1 MNLKQIL
8 HGHAIT
14 LLEQKSTKAILSDA
28 FNNDKPKINALM
40 SAYDIGI
47 VTIIQEHFPLGNL
60 ERSNAINKLIKQ
72 YSMLEDKATWAVD
85 QWIDAVD
92 GAVIREMQTIQ
103 EQLEKE
109 KEEKDRSDNDD
120 PWAAFD
126 LPSSHDAPPAP
137 TPIDFTDK
145 SEQIDYYT
153 NVRLDKVKGKIY
165 IPCGVGN
172 TDNGFYICGIEE
184 KDCSAAPT
192 VFALV
197 YNYLTRNSCITP
209 EDYPHYLS
217 TVSTTFQLNYQHVF
231 RLMMIIL
238 QLIKNGI
245 IRSKLDLNYA
255 GKDEELNI
263 AIAIIND
270 YVARFSRLMRV
281 KKITLTKVPQSK
293 NPIRISLDKKIN
305 GVYIEENK
313 VPCNARELW
322 YGEKINYQLDADI
335 LPDLEYILG
344 EISPFDTF
352 KEGQFI
358 ALKNMV
364 GTNGHS
370 ICIMPTGSGKSLI
383 FYLASLLQPL
393 PMFILAPTEILIDD
407 QIRNLKK
414 FHHMDNVSH
423 LKLTADNDFSKFEMR
438 NSLLYLTPATF
449 QNRHLLVKC
458 RYINNGHTLVMN
470 EKSRMLQE
478 IKVAPGPSISYVVLD
493 EVHCLSNWGHDFRP
507 EYLMLSKFLNKFL
520 DRVTFLGFTATA
532 NYTVVEDIQQQLKI
546 PQQNIFS
553 PIAFEKYNV
562 SYHFQGLN
570 SFDEMIEQV
579 CEVVSSQIQ
588 RNERTLVFTKNDEI
602 SYQVAQAIGYEADVF
617 QKDNTYAYHLFADEK
632 CKVLVASEEL
642 GIGINLP
649 NIQNI
654 IHFGLPVSKNEF
666 VQEIGR
672 AGRANEAVNSYVFY
686 LAPVPENVPTVLL
699 KRELE
704 IPNISQ
710 ILNNIDNDY
719 SDCYRKLNS
728 NIASKEDLLDQIMQV
743 YNEFEQTGRG
753 LYVKKYP
760 LATVEMVKK
769 YIFMLYTIGYVN
781 DWYSYAGNEHDG
793 IVEIMIDVSSTNHD
807 FYRNPA
813 NMLNRVKQRA
823 VAYYETLGSN
833 REQIV
838 KTQRA
843 TDVPEAIT
851 VYVDWYYAK
860 FLYHHKEMFLDF
872 LDFAEANKDCDSEK
886 VTEDIREYFT
896 LPFIEIKSDEMYYS
910 KLSLREI
917 ADKVAKGIGR
927 NTLANVERI
936 NSNRY
941 MYNLDCFLFLGN
953 LKLYARFD
961 KNRFERIIRNTAMN
975 QKQELM
981 DAISKVFIKPNTAG
995 RFETIRCLS
1004 ETATLF
1010 SGDPIRICNTLYQNA
1025 DKDTVYYGMLASKLN
1040 KQFC

>member
-8 HGHAIT
+8 RSHAVT
-14 LLEQKSTKAILSDA
+14 LLERKSTKAILSDV
-28 FNNDKPKINALM
+28 FNNDMPKINALM

-47 VTIIQEHFPLGNL
+47 VAIIQDHFPLGNL

-72 YSMLEDKATWAVD
+72 HSMLENRATWAVD

-92 GAVIREMQTIQ
+92 STVIREMKDAQ

-109 KEEKDRSDNDD
+109 KEEKLFVGNNGFGADLG
-120 PWAAFD
+120 
-126 LPSSHDAPPAP
+126 LPSLHVASPDP
-137 TPIDFTDK
+137 TPIDFSDK
-145 SEQIDYYT
+145 SEQVDYYT
-153 NVRLDKVKGKIY
+153 NVCLDKVKGKIF

-172 TDNGFYICGIEE
+172 TDNGFYICGINE
-184 KDCSAAPT
+184 KDCSTAPT

-197 YNYLTRNSCITP
+197 YNYLIRNSCITP
-209 EDYPHYLS
+209 GDYPHYLN
-217 TVSTTFQLNYQHVF
+217 TISTTFQLNYQRIF

-238 QLIKNGI
+238 QLIKNGAVG
-245 IRSKLDLNYA
+245 RKLDLLYT
-255 GKDEELNI
+255 GKNEELDI

-270 YVARFSRLMRV
+270 YVARFSSLMRV
-281 KKITLTKVPQSK
+281 KKIVLERTFQSK
-293 NPIRISLDKKIN
+293 NPIKISLDKKIN
-305 GVYIEENK
+305 GIYVEENK

-322 YGEKINYQLDADI
+322 YGEKINYQLDVDI

-358 ALKNMV
+358 ALKNML
-364 GTNGHS
+364 GTDGHS

-383 FYLASLLQPL
+383 FYFASLLQPS

-414 FHHMDNVSH
+414 FHHIDNVSH
-423 LKLTADNDFSKFEMR
+423 LKLTANNDFSKFEMR

-449 QNRHLLVKC
+449 QNRNLLVKC

-493 EVHCLSNWGHDFRP
+493 EIHCLSNWGHDFRP

-532 NYTVVEDIQQQLKI
+532 NYTVVGDIQQQLMI

-562 SYHFQGLN
+562 SYHFQGLQN
-570 SFDEMIEQV
+570 FDEMIEKV
-579 CEVVSSQIQ
+579 CEVVSEQIG
-588 RNERTLVFTKNDEI
+588 RNERTLVFTKNDEV
-602 SYQVAQAIGYEADVF
+602 SFQVAQAIGYEADVF
-617 QKDNTYAYHLFADEK
+617 QKDNTCAYHLFADEK

-686 LAPVPENVPTVLL
+686 LDPVPENIPSVLL

-704 IPNISQ
+704 IPDISR
-710 ILNNIDNDY
+710 ILNDIDNDY
-719 SDCYRKLNS
+719 SDCYRKLNN
-728 NIASKEDLLDQIMQV
+728 NIDSKEDLLEQIMQI
-743 YNEFEQTGRG
+743 YNEFEQRGQG

-760 LATVEMVKK
+760 LATVEVVKK
-769 YIFMLYTIGYVN
+769 YIFMLYIIGYVN
-781 DWYSYAGNEHDG
+781 DWYSYAGNEYDG
-793 IVEIMIDVSSTNHD
+793 IIEIMVDISSSNHD
-807 FYRNPA
+807 FYRRPA
-813 NMLNRVKQRA
+813 NMLNRVKQRT

-843 TDVPEAIT
+843 TDVPDVIK

-872 LDFAEANKDCDSEK
+872 LEFAEANKKSNSEK

-896 LPFIEIKSDEMYYS
+896 LPFIEIKSDEVYYS
-910 KLSLREI
+910 KLSLKEV
-917 ADKVAKGIGR
+917 ADKVAQGISR

-941 MYNLDCFLFLGN
+941 VYNLDCFLFLGN

-961 KNRFERIIRNTAMN
+961 KSRFERIIRNTSGSR
-975 QKQELM
+975 KRELM
-981 DAISKVFIKPNTAG
+981 DAIIRVFVKLNAMG

-1004 ETATLF
+1004 ETGTLF
-1010 SGDPIRICNTLYQNA
+1010 DGDVISICDIFYKNA
-1025 DKDTVYYGMLASKLN
+1025 DKDIVYYGTLASRLN
-1040 KQFC
+1040 AQFC

>member
-8 HGHAIT
+8 RCHAIT
-14 LLEQKSTKAILSDA
+14 LLERKSTKAILSDA
-28 FNNDKPKINALM
+28 FNNDIPKINALM
-40 SAYDIGI
+40 SAYDVGI
-47 VTIIQEHFPLGNL
+47 ITTIQEHFPLGNI
-60 ERSNAINKLIKQ
+60 ERSNTINKLIKQ
-72 YSMLEDKATWAVD
+72 HSMLEDRATWAVD

-92 GAVIREMQTIQ
+92 SAVIREMKAAQ

-109 KEEKDRSDNDD
+109 KKEKLFESNDD
-120 PWAAFD
+120 PWTD
-126 LPSSHDAPPAP
+126 LELPSSHEDSPEPM
-137 TPIDFTDK
+137 PIDFIDK

-153 NVRLDKVKGKIY
+153 NVHLNKVKGKIFV
-165 IPCGVGN
+165 PCGVGN
-172 TDNGFYICGIEE
+172 TDNGFYICGISE
-184 KDCSAAPT
+184 KDYSEAPT

-197 YNYLTRNSCITP
+197 YNYLIRNSCITP
-209 EDYPHYLS
+209 EDYPHYLN
-217 TVSTTFQLNYQHVF
+217 TLSTTFQLNYQHVF
-231 RLMMIIL
+231 RLMIIIL
-238 QLIKNGI
+238 QLIKNGVVGK
-245 IRSKLDLNYA
+245 KLDLIYT
-255 GKDEELNI
+255 GKDEELDI
-263 AIAIIND
+263 AVAIIND

-281 KKITLTKVPQSK
+281 KKIVLERVTKSQK
-293 NPIRISLDKKIN
+293 AIKISLDKKIN
-305 GVYIEENK
+305 GIYIEENK
-313 VPCNARELW
+313 IPCNARELW
-322 YGEKINYQLDADI
+322 YGEKINYKLDTDL

-358 ALKNMV
+358 ALKNML
-364 GTNGHS
+364 GANGHS
-370 ICIMPTGSGKSLI
+370 VCIMPTGSGKSLV
-383 FYLASLLQPL
+383 FYFASLLQPL
-393 PMFILAPTEILIDD
+393 PMFILAPTEILIED

-423 LKLTADNDFSKFEMR
+423 LKLTTDNDFSKFEMR
-438 NSLLYLTPATF
+438 NSLLYLTPSTF

-458 RYINNGHTLVMN
+458 RYINNGHTLMLKGN
-470 EKSRMLQE
+470 SRILQE
-478 IKVAPGPSISYVVLD
+478 VKVAPGPSISYVVLD
-493 EVHCLSNWGHDFRP
+493 EIHCLSNWGHDFRP

-562 SYHFQGLN
+562 SYHFQGLQN
-570 SFDEMIEQV
+570 FDEMINRV
-579 CEVVSSQIQ
+579 CEVVGEQIN

-602 SYQVAQAIGYEADVF
+602 SYLVAQAIGYEADVF

-649 NIQNI
+649 NIHNI

-672 AGRANEAVNSYVFY
+672 AGRANESVNSFVFY
-686 LAPVPENVPTVLL
+686 LNPVSENIPPVLL

-710 ILNNIDNDY
+710 ILNDIDNDY

-728 NIASKEDLLDQIMQV
+728 NIDSKEDLFKQIMEV
-743 YNEFEQTGRG
+743 YDDLNRNGRDINTR
-753 LYVKKYP
+753 KYP
-760 LATVEMVKK
+760 LTTVNMAKK
-769 YIFMLYTIGYVN
+769 YIYMLYVIGFIK
-781 DWYSYAGNEHDG
+781 DWYSYSTDENSGQ
-793 IVEIMIDVSSTNHD
+793 IEIMMTLGNDCG
-807 FYRNPA
+807 
-813 NMLNRVKQRA
+813 LGRVKKCTTE
-823 VAYYETLGSN
+823 YYDSLGAN

-843 TDVPEAIT
+843 ADIPNVIKI
-851 VYVDWYYAK
+851 YVDWYYSK

-872 LDFAEANKDCDSEK
+872 LEFIEANTESDSEK

-896 LPFIEIKSDEMYYS
+896 LPFIEIKSDEIYYS
-910 KLSLREI
+910 KLSLNEI
-917 ADKVAKGIGR
+917 ADKVAQGIGR

-953 LKLYARFD
+953 LRLYARFD
-961 KNRFERIIRNTAMN
+961 KSRFERIIKNTPTEQN
-975 QKQELM
+975 QELIN
-981 DAISKVFIKPNTAG
+981 AISKVFPKLNVTG
-995 RFETIRCLS
+995 RFETVRCLS
-1004 ETATLF
+1004 AKETLF
-1010 SGDPIRICNTLYQNA
+1010 SSDEISICDYLYRNTDKDMIYYGILSKHINTL
-1025 DKDTVYYGMLASKLN
+1025 
-1040 KQFC
+1040 FH

>member
-1 MNLKQIL
+1 MELKKIL

-14 LLEQKSTKAILSDA
+14 LLERKSTKAILSDA
-28 FNNDKPKINALM
+28 FNNDIPKINALM

-47 VTIIQEHFPLGNL
+47 VTTIQESFPLGNL
-60 ERSNAINKLIKQ
+60 ERGNAINKLIKQ
-72 YSMLEDKATWAVD
+72 HSMLEDKATWAVD
-85 QWIDAVD
+85 QWIAAVD
-92 GAVIREMQTIQ
+92 RAVIREMNAAQ
-103 EQLEKE
+103 EQIEKE
-109 KEEKDRSDNDD
+109 REEKLFGGNNDLS
-120 PWAAFD
+120 
-126 LPSSHDAPPAP
+126 LPSSHD
-137 TPIDFTDK
+137 TSSEPIPMDRSDK
-145 SEQIDYYT
+145 SAQADYYT
-153 NVRLDKVKGKIY
+153 NVRLNKVKGKIF

-172 TDNGFYICGIEE
+172 TDIGFYICGISE
-184 KDCSAAPT
+184 KECSTAPT

-197 YNYLTRNSCITP
+197 YNYLLRNSCITP
-209 EDYPHYLS
+209 EDYPHYLN
-217 TVSTTFQLNYQHVF
+217 TVSTTFQLNYQHIF
-231 RLMMIIL
+231 RLIMIIL
-238 QLIKNGI
+238 QLIKNDAVG
-245 IRSKLDLNYA
+245 RKLNLSYT
-255 GKDEELNI
+255 GKKQELDI

-270 YVARFSRLMRV
+270 YVARFSRVMRV
-281 KKITLTKVPQSK
+281 KSIVIELDPHSN
-293 NPIRISLDKKIN
+293 NPIKISLDKRIN
-305 GVYIEENK
+305 GIYIEENTT
-313 VPCNARELW
+313 PCNARELW
-322 YGEKINYQLDADI
+322 YGEKINYRLDTDI

-358 ALKNMV
+358 ALKNML

-370 ICIMPTGSGKSLI
+370 ICIMPTGSGKSFI

-393 PMFILAPTEILIDD
+393 PMFVLAPTEILIED

-423 LKLTADNDFSKFEMR
+423 LKLTSDNDFSNFEMR

-458 RYINNGHTLVMN
+458 RYINNGYAFVIN
-470 EKSRMLQE
+470 EKTRMLQE

-493 EVHCLSNWGHDFRP
+493 EIHCLSNWGHDFRP

-553 PIAFEKYNV
+553 PIAFEKYNI
-562 SYHFQGLN
+562 SYHFKALQN
-570 SFDEMIEQV
+570 FDEMIEQV
-579 CEVVSSQIQ
+579 CTVVHEQIKKS
-588 RNERTLVFTKNDEI
+588 ERTLVFTKNDEI
-602 SYQVAQAIGYEADVF
+602 SFQVAQAIGYEADVF
-617 QKDNTYAYHLFADEK
+617 QKGNTYAYHLFADEK

-672 AGRANEAVNSYVFY
+672 AGRANETVNSYVFY
-686 LAPVPENVPTVLL
+686 LDPVPENIPSVLL

-704 IPNISQ
+704 IPDISQ
-710 ILNNIDNDY
+710 ILNDIDNDY

-728 NIASKEDLLDQIMQV
+728 NIDSKEALFEQIMQL
-743 YNEFEQTGRG
+743 YNEFEQKGQG
-753 LYVKKYP
+753 LYVNKYP

-793 IVEIMIDVSSTNHD
+793 TIEIMVDISSSNHD
-807 FYRNPA
+807 FYSIHS

-823 VAYYETLGSN
+823 IAYYETLGSN

-838 KTQRA
+838 KTQCA
-843 TDVPEAIT
+843 ADVPGAIK

-872 LDFAEANKDCDSEK
+872 LEFAEANKESDSMK
-886 VTEDIREYFT
+886 VTEDIREYFS
-896 LPFIEIKSDEMYYS
+896 LPFIEIKNDEMYYS
-910 KLSLREI
+910 KLSLKEI
-917 ADKVAKGIGR
+917 ADRVAQGIGHS
-927 NTLANVERI
+927 TLANVERI

-961 KNRFERIIRNTAMN
+961 KNRFERIIKDTPSK

-981 DAISKVFIKPNTAG
+981 DAISKVFAKLNSAG

-1004 ETATLF
+1004 ERGAMF
-1010 SGDPIRICNTLYQNA
+1010 GGDEIRICDALYQNA
-1025 DKDTVYYGMLASKLN
+1025 DKDAVYYGMLASRLN
-1040 KQFC
+1040 TQFC

>member
-1 MNLKQIL
+1 MKLKQIL
-8 HGHAIT
+8 HGHAVT
-14 LLEQKSTKAILSDA
+14 LLERKSTRSILSDA
-28 FNNDKPKINALM
+28 FNNDMPKVNALM

-47 VTIIQEHFPLGNL
+47 VRIIAEHFPLGNL
-60 ERSNAINKLIKQ
+60 ERINAVNQLVKQ
-72 YSMLEDKATWAVD
+72 YSMLENRATWAVD

-92 GAVIREMQTIQ
+92 SSVIREMHAAQ

-109 KEEKDRSDNDD
+109 KTETAYSNENDI
-120 PWAAFD
+120 WEGSE
-126 LPSSHDAPPAP
+126 LPSSHDEPPVPA
-137 TPIDFTDK
+137 PIDFTDK
-145 SEQIDYYT
+145 SEQVDYYT
-153 NVRLDKVKGKIY
+153 NVRMDKVNGKIF

-172 TDNGFYICGIEE
+172 TDNGFYIHGIEE
-184 KDCSAAPT
+184 QEYSTSPT

-197 YNYLTRNSCITP
+197 YNYLTRNSAITQ
-209 EDYPHYLS
+209 EDYPHYLN
-217 TVSTTFQLNYQHVF
+217 TVSTTFQLNYQRIF

-238 QLIKNGI
+238 QLIKNGTV
-245 IRSKLDLNYA
+245 RTKLNLAYD
-255 GKDEELNI
+255 GKGEELDI
-263 AIAIIND
+263 AIDIIND
-270 YVARFSRLMRV
+270 YAARFSKLIRV
-281 KKITLTKVPQSK
+281 KPITLTRVQQIG
-293 NPIRISLDKKIN
+293 NPIRISLDKRIN

-322 YGEKINYQLDADI
+322 YGEKINYQLDV
-335 LPDLEYILG
+335 DLLLDLAYFLE

-352 KEGQFI
+352 KEGQFL
-358 ALKNMV
+358 ALKNML
-364 GTNGHS
+364 GTHGHS

-393 PMFILAPTEILIDD
+393 PMFVLAPTEILIDD

-449 QNRHLLVKC
+449 QNRHLLAMC
-458 RYINNGHTLVMN
+458 RHINNGHALVMN
-470 EKSRMLQE
+470 KKTRLLQE

-507 EYLMLSKFLNKFL
+507 EYLMLSKFLNKYL
-520 DRVTFLGFTATA
+520 DRITFLGFTATA

-562 SYHFQGLN
+562 SYHFQSLA
-570 SFDEMIEQV
+570 SFDDMISQM
-579 CEVVSSQIQ
+579 CEVVQSKIQ
-588 RNERTLVFTKNDEI
+588 RNERTLIFTKNDQV
-602 SYQVAQAIGYEADVF
+602 SYEVAQAIGYEADVF

-672 AGRANEAVNSYVFY
+672 GGRANESVNSYVFY
-686 LAPVPENVPTVLL
+686 LSPVPENVPPVLL

-710 ILNNIDNDY
+710 ILHDIDNDY
-719 SDCYRKLNS
+719 SDCYHKLNS
-728 NIASKEDLLDQIMQV
+728 NIDSKEDLLDQIMAV
-743 YNEFEQTGRG
+743 YNEFKQADQA

-781 DWYSYAGNEHDG
+781 DWYSYSGNEHDG
-793 IVEIMIDVSSTNHD
+793 IVEIMIDVSSSNHD

-843 TDVPEAIT
+843 SDIPEAIK

-872 LDFAEANKDCDSEK
+872 LDFAEGNQECDSET

-896 LPFIEIKSDEMYYS
+896 LPFIEIKNDETHYS
-910 KLSLREI
+910 QLSLEEV
-917 ADKVAKGIGR
+917 ADKVARGIGP
-927 NTLANVERI
+927 NAMANVERI

-953 LKLYARFD
+953 LKLYSRFD
-961 KNRFERIIRNTAMN
+961 KNRFERIIGKTAPD
-975 QKQELM
+975 QKQQLL
-981 DAISKVFIKPNTAG
+981 DAIRKVFIKLNTTG
-995 RFETIRCLS
+995 RYETVRCITS
-1004 ETATLF
+1004 TAAFF
-1010 SGDPIRICNTLYQNA
+1010 SGDPVRICNALYEHA
-1025 DKDTVYYGMLASKLN
+1025 DKDTVYYGILASQLN
-1040 KQFC
+1040 NLFC